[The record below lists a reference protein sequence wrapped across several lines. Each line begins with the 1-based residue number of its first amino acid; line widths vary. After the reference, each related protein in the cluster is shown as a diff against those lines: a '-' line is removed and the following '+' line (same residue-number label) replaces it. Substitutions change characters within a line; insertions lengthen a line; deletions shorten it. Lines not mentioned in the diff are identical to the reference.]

1 MAYRLAIR
9 GRFDCCVPLFQ
20 LLKVEKRLGTYNQ
33 RERGG
38 GEEGEGMVRG
48 GNHLQRMARSGG
60 RTGEMKRERGRD

>member
-20 LLKVEKRLGTYNQ
+20 LLKVEKRLGDIQ
-33 RERGG
+33 PERGG
-38 GEEGEGMVRG
+38 GGEGEGMGRG